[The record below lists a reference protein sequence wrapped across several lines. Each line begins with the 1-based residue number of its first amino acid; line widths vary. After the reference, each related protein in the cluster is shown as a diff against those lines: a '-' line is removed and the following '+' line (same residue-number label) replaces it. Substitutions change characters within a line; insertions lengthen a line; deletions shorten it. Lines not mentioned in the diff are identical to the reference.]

1 MFNLIQNTLISDL
14 IPLGDGQFK
23 GEAQDG
29 NRTLSFVIT
38 MTIKGQVFVKKAV
51 FRVRRQATA

>member
-1 MFNLIQNTLISDL
+1 MFNLIQKTLISDL

-38 MTIKGQVFVKKAV
+38 MTIKGQVFVKEAV
-51 FRVRRQATA
+51 FRVHRQATA